1 MKVLASL
8 FTSLFLF
15 LAAIPLPGKDW
26 VYLDRGER
34 FVYSS
39 TLAPPACGRYRIS
52 GYQVF
57 KDDDNRFVFG
67 RENLPGGQ
75 YIVAWRICG
84 GVKVLQEAVKV
95 PRRFRNKAF
104 YGRITI
110 RWDKNLR
117 FYYAFEP
124 HDPQDAAGWTSFSGV
139 MDVANVKHEGTDGR
153 KGTWLDTID
162 GKGPEGKAFKNRISP
177 FPVKEIASIPIP
189 EGKGF
194 SCQGL
199 AIQGDTAI
207 IIRDKGWCEIYD
219 VRRRKSL
226 SFYKLEGNDSHCN
239 NAVFGLERLS
249 PDSPFPLLYIS
260 EDNGS
265 HACLVTDIG
274 MDGSQIVQKIY
285 YDTDRS
291 DYPGPFDWMVD
302 RENGFLYTYGGSRWR
317 SRWVKRFRL
326 PPADIP
332 EVHLGRE
339 DVLWTM
345 YYDEVG
351 IGQGGF
357 VKDGRI
363 YLTAGY
369 PPYYCKLHVYDIAT
383 RRHILCQD
391 LRELQFEPEGMDILD
406 GCLYTVFWC
415 RDEGTKIFGFD
426 LRNLNNKRK

>member
-57 KDDDNRFVFG
+57 KD
-67 RENLPGGQ
+67 
-75 YIVAWRICG
+75 
-84 GVKVLQEAVKV
+84 
-95 PRRFRNKAF
+95 RNKAF

-153 KGTWLDTID
+153 KGTWFDTID

-226 SFYKLEGNDSHCN
+226 LSTDS
-239 NAVFGLERLS
+239 
-249 PDSPFPLLYIS
+249 
-260 EDNGS
+260 
-265 HACLVTDIG
+265 
-274 MDGSQIVQKIY
+274 
-285 YDTDRS
+285 
-291 DYPGPFDWMVD
+291 W
-302 RENGFLYTYGGSRWR
+302 
-317 SRWVKRFRL
+317 
-326 PPADIP
+326 
-332 EVHLGRE
+332 
-339 DVLWTM
+339 
-345 YYDEVG
+345 
-351 IGQGGF
+351 
-357 VKDGRI
+357 
-363 YLTAGY
+363 
-369 PPYYCKLHVYDIAT
+369 
-383 RRHILCQD
+383 
-391 LRELQFEPEGMDILD
+391 
-406 GCLYTVFWC
+406 
-415 RDEGTKIFGFD
+415 
-426 LRNLNNKRK
+426 